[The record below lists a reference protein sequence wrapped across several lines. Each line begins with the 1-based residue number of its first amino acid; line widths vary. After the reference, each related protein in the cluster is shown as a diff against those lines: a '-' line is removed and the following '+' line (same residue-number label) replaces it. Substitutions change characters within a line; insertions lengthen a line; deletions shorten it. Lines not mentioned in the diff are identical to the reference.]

1 MKEEKLK
8 KVGLTPVLEKSR
20 NTAARSKSKKLI
32 NNDIEEY
39 KTMPTPRK
47 DKQSLEVL
55 GSGEYLAVSEKGLK
69 LEV

>member
-8 KVGLTPVLEKSR
+8 KVGLAPVLEKSR

-47 DKQSLEVL
+47 NK
-55 GSGEYLAVSEKGLK
+55 
-69 LEV
+69 